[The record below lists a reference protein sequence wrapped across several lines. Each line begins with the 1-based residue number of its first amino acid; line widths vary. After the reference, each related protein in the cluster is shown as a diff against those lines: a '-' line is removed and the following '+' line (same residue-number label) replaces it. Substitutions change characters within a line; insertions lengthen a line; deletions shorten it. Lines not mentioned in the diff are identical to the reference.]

1 MKRITAILLKESI
14 FQSDGRFL
22 DIIAVPCINGRN
34 SIVPLGCKLDYRGMR
49 PEKRVLNQHEKH
61 SKEKSMFLITII
73 D

>member
-34 SIVPLGCKLDYRGMR
+34 SRVMR
-49 PEKRVLNQHEKH
+49 MLNQHEKH
-61 SKEKSMFLITII
+61 SKEKNYVSNLLIL
-73 D
+73 

>member
-49 PEKRVLNQHEKH
+49 PEKGHAH
-61 SKEKSMFLITII
+61 A
-73 D
+73 